1 MMTTLQTIQ
10 QMLANE
16 LSLDASAL
24 DPTRPLA
31 DLGID
36 SLAVIECMFKLED
49 KFGISVANND
59 ANARTLQDL
68 ADLVD
73 RLLAAKNLAHAEPVG

>member
-1 MMTTLQTIQ
+1 MTTLQIIQ
-10 QMLANE
+10 QMLAGE
-16 LSLDASAL
+16 LSLDASTL

-49 KFGISVANND
+49 RFGISVANGD
-59 ANARTLQDL
+59 AKARTLQDL

-73 RLLAAKNLAHAEPVG
+73 RLVAEKDSVVTEPAG

>member
-59 ANARTLQDL
+59 ANARTLKDL

>member
-49 KFGISVANND
+49 QFGISVATND
-59 ANARTLQDL
+59 ATARTLQDL

-73 RLLAAKNLAHAEPVG
+73 RLLGAKNLAHAEPVG

>member
-73 RLLAAKNLAHAEPVG
+73 RLLVAKNLAHAEPVG

>member
-1 MMTTLQTIQ
+1 MTSLQTIQ
-10 QMLANE
+10 QLLAGE
-16 LSLDASAL
+16 LSLPLEAL
-24 DPTRPLA
+24 DPARPL
-31 DLGID
+31 DELGID

-49 KFGISVANND
+49 KFGISVANQD

-73 RLLAAKNLAHAEPVG
+73 RLLAQKNPVPAETAG

>member
-49 KFGISVANND
+49 KFGISVANDD

>member
-31 DLGID
+31 DLGFD

-49 KFGISVANND
+49 KFAISVANDD